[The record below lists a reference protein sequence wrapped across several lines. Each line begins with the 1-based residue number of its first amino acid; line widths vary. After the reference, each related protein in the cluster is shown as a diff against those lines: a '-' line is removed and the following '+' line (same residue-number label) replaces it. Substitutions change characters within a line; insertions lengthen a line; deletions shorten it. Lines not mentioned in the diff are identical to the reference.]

1 MTVLLSNEWL
11 SLFAI
16 SLWAKQLLIQS
27 VNFHFFSFCSEIEA
41 KEACDWLRAAGFPQ
55 YAQFY
60 EGK

>member
-1 MTVLLSNEWL
+1 MTVLLSNEPL

-16 SLWAKQLLIQS
+16 SLWVKQLLMQS
-27 VNFHFFSFCSEIEA
+27 VNSYFSSFCSEIEA

>member
-1 MTVLLSNEWL
+1 MQSNKMELLSL
-11 SLFAI
+11 
-16 SLWAKQLLIQS
+16 
-27 VNFHFFSFCSEIEA
+27 FSFCSEIEA